1 MKSVEIQGTLRTD
14 TGSKYA
20 QAERKAG
27 NVPCVIY
34 GGEVPPFHF
43 SAPALAFKSLV
54 YTPEAKTATI
64 TVDGKTVKAV
74 IQDMQFHPVTDAL
87 MHIDFIQLDE
97 GKAVTMNIPVV
108 LNGQARGVLNGG
120 KLKMILRTLS
130 VRALPNEMPD
140 NIQLDITDL
149 SIGKSIRVS
158 DVVPSKFEILNADTA
173 VIVTVKKARGAME
186 DEEEDEEGSAEEGNA
201 EGSSDAPAE
210 ASAEASE

>member
-1 MKSVEIQGTLRTD
+1 MKSVEIQGTLRTEV
-14 TGSKYA
+14 GSKYA
-20 QAERKAG
+20 QVERKAG

-34 GGEVPPFHF
+34 GGEAPLHF

-64 TVDGKTVKAV
+64 TVDGKTVEAV

-87 MHIDFIQLDE
+87 MHIDFIQLVE

-149 SIGKSIRVS
+149 RIGKSIRVS
-158 DVVPSKFEILNADTA
+158 DIVPSRCEILNADTA
-173 VIVTVKKARGAME
+173 VIVTVKKARGAMDDE
-186 DEEEDEEGSAEEGNA
+186 DEDEEGSAEEGSA

-210 ASAEASE
+210 TPTEAAE

>member
-34 GGEVPPFHF
+34 GGEAPFHF

-64 TVDGKTVKAV
+64 TVDGKTVEAV

-87 MHIDFIQLDE
+87 MHIDFIQLIE
-97 GKAVTMNIPVV
+97 GRAATMNIPVV

-158 DVVPSKFEILNADTA
+158 DVVPSGFEILNSDTA
-173 VIVTVKKARGAME
+173 VIVTVNKARGAME
-186 DEEEDEEGSAEEGNA
+186 DEDEDEEGSAEEGSA

-210 ASAEASE
+210 APAEAAE